1 MNIYLGN
8 LDYHATEDQIK
19 NIFEQYG
26 EITSVKIIVDKF
38 TKRSKGFAFVEM
50 SNDDEAKQAIEN
62 LNGYT
67 FNNRQ
72 ITVNEARPKT
82 ENTSRENR
90 GGYNNRNNRY

>member
-8 LDYHATEDQIK
+8 LDYHATEGQITEL
-19 NIFEQYG
+19 FAQYG
-26 EITSVKIIVDKF
+26 EVAAVKIIIDKF
-38 TKRSKGFAFVEM
+38 TNRSKGFAFVEM
-50 SNDDEAKQAIEN
+50 ANDGEAKQAIEN

-82 ENTSRENR
+82 ESENR